1 MIKDIISVLLSA
13 VAGLATACIAM
24 PFLLKYCRVK
34 GLYDMP
40 NARKVHQHAIPRLG
54 GIVFMPAMLVGLLC
68 YLYIDSNGF
77 QGQFTLKTS
86 SVLMAVGAFLIYII
100 GILDDVISMKASHK
114 FLIQLV
120 AAAVLPFCWLHI
132 NNFYGLFG
140 LYELPF
146 WFSYPFTIFV
156 ILLVVNS
163 INLIDGID
171 GLSSG
176 LCIFILAVYVYLYL
190 QMDFTVLYAAGAAGL
205 LGALLTFFYY
215 NVFGNAKKH
224 TKTFMGDSGSLFL
237 GYALAYLSIK
247 FAMNNPAVM
256 PYRSYALLLSYT
268 LLIVPTFDVIRVAIV
283 RKLEGKAMFSPD
295 KTHIHHKVMAAGF
308 TMHQALCIIL
318 CLFMAFCVLNYV
330 LYDCG
335 ISASWIVLVDV
346 VLYTLFILL
355 MNMLAKF
362 RQEA

>member
-1 MIKDIISVLLSA
+1 MTEELFSVLISG
-13 VAGLATACIAM
+13 VAGMVAAGIAM
-24 PFLLKYCRVK
+24 PFLLKYCKLK
-34 GLYDMP
+34 GLYDVP
-40 NARKVHQHAIPRLG
+40 DARKVHKNAIPRLG
-54 GIVFMPAMLVGLLC
+54 GIVFMPAMLVGLLF
-68 YLYIDSNGF
+68 YMFIFSNGF
-77 QGQFTLKTS
+77 QGYFILRTS
-86 SVLMAVGAFLIYII
+86 SVLLGIGAVLIYII
-100 GILDDVISMKASHK
+100 GVVDDVIGMKATHK
-114 FLIQLV
+114 FLIQFV

-176 LCIFILAVYVYLYL
+176 LCICILTVYVYLYL

-205 LGALLTFFYY
+205 LGALLVFFYY
-215 NVFGNAKKH
+215 NVFGKAQKH

-268 LLIVPTFDVIRVAIV
+268 LLIVPAFDVIRVAIS
-283 RKLEGKAMFSPD
+283 RKLAGKAMFAPD

-308 TMHQALCIIL
+308 SMHQALCIIL
-318 CLFMAFCVLNYV
+318 CLFLFFCGINYV

-335 ISASWIVLVDV
+335 ISATWIVLVDV
-346 VLYTLFILL
+346 VLYTLFIML
-355 MNMLAKF
+355 MNMLARF